1 MVSTTGDYRRVH
13 SGVHAWAKASWVS
26 NYDHVYASNTTFLE
40 RSTST
45 TTPSHPIQ
53 HIKSRDDACSYVT
66 VASGDSCA
74 SLASKCGITAAELTD
89 YNPSSSLCSTLTP
102 GEVICCSD
110 GLKPDLSSQPP
121 SDGLCYSYTVV
132 SGDNCALLA
141 SKYYIIMDEI
151 EDYDTQTWGWMGLNG
166 MIRPSNWSDI
176 SSLNPCPLN
185 VCCDTWGLCGIT
197 PEFCLVSELITGAPG
212 TAVNNINGCISN
224 CGTAILNNDTVVN
237 NELKVG
243 YFEAYGVN
251 CLCLAMNVSQF
262 PSAYPNVYY
271 VFGEITSDFN
281 VDISGSEGQFIVFAV
296 LRLFKCVDFDWD
308 YSDAPEIPGVPS
320 GSSTD
325 GLNYLSFLQTLRGLL
340 LLNKTIFMAASALY
354 WYLRGFP
361 IANMSEVLDYN
372 VYMTYDLYGQWD
384 YNNSYV
390 NPGCPTANYLRSH
403 VNLTEA
409 EYALAMISKAGVPA
423 HKVADGITSYGR
435 SFGMVEPS
443 CTGPE
448 CLFTGPDSTASLGEC
463 TVAAGYISQAEL
475 ERLSDNSWV
484 AYITQDTKASRI
496 DRYSSYG
503 LGGVVE
509 WASDLTNLVEGV
521 EEAESNLKTTAAE
534 EEFTAALS
542 LSNYDISNFNTYN
555 LSVLYTKLIGFDRC
569 SADQRTQIYSGWQ
582 QSWKVM
588 NYMYKVAKDGIS
600 FGEADAIDY
609 LGPSLSNEKLQGNFK
624 DIYLNLATIQP
635 GWLPSWLDWKIA
647 IRCDD
652 PYYQCPCGSDSL
664 TIAYAGQKD
673 AKYQVAYI
681 NFCPKVWLHELL
693 HIDWVAKAD
702 EYGSNVHV
710 SDLKVGYRQTNRV
723 MKWFGV
729 YGPNYCKAL
738 ARIGA
743 VPSAYTIMNSDS
755 LVLYALTKYVHNKL
769 GAFPYRPLAPPP
781 PQSVEIPMVSPKMLT
796 VYPNGTGVEV
806 PNTTLDDEAEW
817 SPNEES
823 VTTAT
828 ATPTATW
835 AIPIYAEENCAG
847 DHYIV
852 EGHNQDTT
860 SNRCLLISDLRSTDT
875 TSASC
880 RWYSSGSDTYTSCDE
895 SSLTEPLS
903 WQLSGTGAECTAFDN
918 DSCNDNADQDAYT
931 TSEGYHSYS
940 ERDLDKKT

>member
-1 MVSTTGDYRRVH
+1 
-13 SGVHAWAKASWVS
+13 
-26 NYDHVYASNTTFLE
+26 
-40 RSTST
+40 
-45 TTPSHPIQ
+45 
-53 HIKSRDDACSYVT
+53 
-66 VASGDSCA
+66 
-74 SLASKCGITAAELTD
+74 
-89 YNPSSSLCSTLTP
+89 
-102 GEVICCSD
+102 
-110 GLKPDLSSQPP
+110 
-121 SDGLCYSYTVV
+121 
-132 SGDNCALLA
+132 
-141 SKYYIIMDEI
+141 
-151 EDYDTQTWGWMGLNG
+151 
-166 MIRPSNWSDI
+166 
-176 SSLNPCPLN
+176 
-185 VCCDTWGLCGIT
+185 
-197 PEFCLVSELITGAPG
+197 
-212 TAVNNINGCISN
+212 
-224 CGTAILNNDTVVN
+224 
-237 NELKVG
+237 
-243 YFEAYGVN
+243 
-251 CLCLAMNVSQF
+251 
-262 PSAYPNVYY
+262 
-271 VFGEITSDFN
+271 
-281 VDISGSEGQFIVFAV
+281 
-296 LRLFKCVDFDWD
+296 
-308 YSDAPEIPGVPS
+308 
-320 GSSTD
+320 
-325 GLNYLSFLQTLRGLL
+325 
-340 LLNKTIFMAASALY
+340 
-354 WYLRGFP
+354 
-361 IANMSEVLDYN
+361 MSEVLDYN

-681 NFCPKVWLHELL
+681 NFCPKYFTTQTLDQVMEYADRDKYPESIFGDMRTYYDNQARVWLHELL

-817 SPNEES
+817 SPNEEVCAAFDDEDHDADPTVMVTITTWPLETDYPATYLS
-823 VTTAT
+823 SWSSWAGLIPTTTAVTTAT

-931 TSEGYHSYS
+931 TSEGYHIYS